1 MVYDLNQVHEIRQ
14 PRDDSRFQQMW
25 ISTLAGTSMIF
36 HVRWHGRIAS
46 FPSNLLIPLEIRM
59 KQGCSTTLCLVLH
72 HCCKT
77 KATGT
82 GSWLSS
88 RIQTR
93 CSYWML
99 ISGAL
104 SMWKLP
110 LDKFYIEI
118 VTEEGI
124 TKTHTPTHTTLLKA
138 FRINVFLGSA
148 VTILSLRFSF
158 SPWTSFR
165 PMDFLPFVLCCYG
178 IHQGRRSWFWSRPT
192 CLAAASI
199 SPPAGIWCIKN
210 VCAGKRGIPS
220 GGFTSMVVPK
230 TDGVWKIPNKNG
242 WWWFGGTPM
251 TSWLGVWSSYG
262 GFCSKFHGWFG
273 GFRDPWGYPH
283 SWMVYGWENHR
294 KSPWKWMITR
304 GTPILGHIHLFCDC
318 FVTEVCDPHGSC
330 AECCQ
335 GAWSCTTSLVTGPPR
350 NDHCLSV
357 LVPVDKNEPL
367 TMPLLMSCLFNW
379 LGVIPTGLLVYGYCS
394 NLLYPLD

>member
-1 MVYDLNQVHEIRQ
+1 M
-14 PRDDSRFQQMW
+14 S
-25 ISTLAGTSMIF
+25 S
-36 HVRWHGRIAS
+36 
-46 FPSNLLIPLEIRM
+46 
-59 KQGCSTTLCLVLH
+59 LVL
-72 HCCKT
+72 
-77 KATGT
+77 
-82 GSWLSS
+82 
-88 RIQTR
+88 R
-93 CSYWML
+93 
-99 ISGAL
+99 
-104 SMWKLP
+104 
-110 LDKFYIEI
+110 
-118 VTEEGI
+118 
-124 TKTHTPTHTTLLKA
+124 LLYCPWDS
-138 FRINVFLGSA
+138 VFPHG
-148 VTILSLRFSF
+148 
-158 SPWTSFR
+158 
-165 PMDFLPFVLCCYG
+165 LPFVLWTSFLSSYAVTGSTKDGEADFGHDRHAWPRHRFHHLQVSDASKTCVPENVVYQVG
-178 IHQGRRSWFWSRPT
+178 GLHQW
-192 CLAAASI
+192 LY
-199 SPPAGIWCIKN
+199 
-210 VCAGKRGIPS
+210 
-220 GGFTSMVVPK
+220 PK

-367 TMPLLMSCLFNW
+367 KMPLLMSCLFNW